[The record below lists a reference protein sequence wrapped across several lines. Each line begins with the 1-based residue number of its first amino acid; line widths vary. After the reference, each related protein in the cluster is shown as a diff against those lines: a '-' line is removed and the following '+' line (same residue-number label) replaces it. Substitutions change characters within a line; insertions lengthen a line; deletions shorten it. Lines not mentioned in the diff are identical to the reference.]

1 MKTVVLKIYNEDDVK
16 NIERAAEILKNGGLV
31 AIPTETVYGL
41 AANALDER
49 AIERIFAA
57 KGRPRDNPLI
67 VHINSYDQIELLA
80 RDIPPTARSL
90 AEAFWPGPL
99 TLVLP
104 KRASVHR
111 RVSGGLD
118 TVALRVPAHFAAR
131 AIITASGL
139 PLAAPSAN
147 ISGSPSPT
155 CARHVLKDLDGLV
168 DAVVDS
174 GDCAVGVESTVL
186 SLANTP
192 PKLLRPG
199 GVTPA
204 QIRSIIGDIEI
215 DKAVLNALDDTA
227 EVASPGMK
235 YKHYSPKARI
245 ILIKGEL
252 APFLD
257 YIYANAGDTTAVL
270 CFEGEEP
277 LMPVTAVPYG
287 GIDSPQEQA
296 RRLFAALREIDEMP
310 GIKTVY
316 ARCPD
321 SEGLGLAVYNRLLRA
336 AAFEVVEV

>member
-1 MKTVVLKIYNEDDVK
+1 M
-16 NIERAAEILKNGGLV
+16 
-31 AIPTETVYGL
+31 
-41 AANALDER
+41 
-49 AIERIFAA
+49 
-57 KGRPRDNPLI
+57 
-67 VHINSYDQIELLA
+67 
-80 RDIPPTARSL
+80 
-90 AEAFWPGPL
+90 
-99 TLVLP
+99 
-104 KRASVHR
+104 
-111 RVSGGLD
+111 
-118 TVALRVPAHFAAR
+118 
-131 AIITASGL
+131 
-139 PLAAPSAN
+139 
-147 ISGSPSPT
+147 
-155 CARHVLKDLDGLV
+155 
-168 DAVVDS
+168 
-174 GDCAVGVESTVL
+174 
-186 SLANTP
+186 
-192 PKLLRPG
+192 
-199 GVTPA
+199 
-204 QIRSIIGDIEI
+204 
-215 DKAVLNALDDTA
+215 NALDDTA